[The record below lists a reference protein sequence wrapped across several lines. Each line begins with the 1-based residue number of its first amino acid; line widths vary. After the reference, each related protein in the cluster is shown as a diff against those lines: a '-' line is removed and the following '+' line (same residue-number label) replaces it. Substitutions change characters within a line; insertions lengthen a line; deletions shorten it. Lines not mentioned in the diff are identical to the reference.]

1 MCTRRPFLWIVCIL
15 LVAAVV
21 ACVPATPAAPAV
33 TPEAPAGPSGK
44 ITLYTSVPQ
53 PIIDK
58 IQADFQARF
67 PNITLEVF
75 RSGTSAVVAK
85 LQAEKEAGA
94 IQADLVWVAEPSTY
108 EDFKAQDLLLQFTP
122 EEADAL
128 PAEMKDPDGYYYAGR
143 VINMIVAYN
152 TGVQTKPTGW
162 QSLLNPEYAGKLG
175 FPTPLRSGAAQA
187 SVKTLVDVFGWE
199 YFEKFKEVGGVQVKN
214 NSTVRDQLATGEL
227 MAGALLDYMVRGA
240 KAKGSPIDYVWPEE
254 GAVVI
259 PSPVAIFKSS
269 ENPEAAKVF
278 VNYVLSREGQQTLVE
293 LGNFIPVR
301 LDVDPPA
308 GAPRFDEIKRLPTD
322 WKGVRTERQQINER
336 WTEIF
341 GE

>member
-1 MCTRRPFLWIVCIL
+1 MSKRRTTLWIPWIL
-15 LVAAVV
+15 VLVLVAA
-21 ACVPATPAAPAV
+21 CVPPTPAAQPA
-33 TPEAPAGPSGK
+33 APSGPSGK

-58 IQADFQARF
+58 IQADFQSKF
-67 PNITLEVF
+67 PDITLEVF

-85 LQAEKEAGA
+85 LKAEQEAGA

-122 EEADAL
+122 DEADAL

-152 TGVQTKPTGW
+152 TAVETKPMSW
-162 QSLLNPEYAGKLG
+162 QSMLNPEYAGKLG

-187 SVKTLVDVFGWE
+187 SVKTLVDALGWE

-214 NSTVRDQLATGEL
+214 NSTVRDQLSTGEL
-227 MAGALLDYMVRGA
+227 MVGALLDYMARGA
-240 KAKGSPIDYVWPEE
+240 KAKGSPVDYIWPEE
-254 GAVVI
+254 GAVLI
-259 PSPVAIFKSS
+259 PSPVAIFKNSK
-269 ENPEAAKVF
+269 NPEAAQVF
-278 VNYVLSREGQQTLVE
+278 VNYVLSKEGQQTLVE

-301 LDVDPPA
+301 PDVDPPA

-322 WKGVRTERQQINER
+322 WKAVRAERQQVNER
-336 WTEIF
+336 WVEIF